1 MAKRDIHFPEA
12 ERLYVI
18 EQMTINEIA
27 SKLRLNEK
35 TVRIWKNMGGWETK
49 RKKYLK
55 SKLSFHEELY
65 EFSRKLMTSIKDD
78 LEAGEKVDSGRL
90 YTFTRLLPLI
100 TKVKEYE
107 DIAAQSDEK
116 EQNKGLT
123 KDLVSLIEA
132 EVLGIKTGGNDE

>member
-1 MAKRDIHFPEA
+1 MVKRDIHFPEA

-18 EQMTINEIA
+18 EQMTINEIS

-35 TVRIWKNMGGWETK
+35 TVRIWKNMGDWENK
-49 RKKYLK
+49 RRKYLK

-65 EFSRKLMTSIKDD
+65 EFSRKLMSSIKDD
-78 LEAGEKVDSGRL
+78 LENGEKVDSGRL

-107 DIAAQSDEK
+107 DIAAKSDDK
-116 EQNKGLT
+116 EVNKGLT
-123 KDLVSLIEA
+123 KDIVSLIEA
-132 EVLGIKTGGNDE
+132 EVLGIKKEELDE

>member
-1 MAKRDIHFPEA
+1 MVKRDIHFPEA

-35 TVRIWKNMGGWETK
+35 TIRIWKNMGDWENK
-49 RKKYLK
+49 RRKYLK

-65 EFSRKLMTSIKDD
+65 EFSRKLMSSIKDD
-78 LEAGEKVDSGRL
+78 LENGEKVDSGRL

-107 DIAAQSDEK
+107 DIAAKSDEK
-116 EQNKGLT
+116 ENNKGLT
-123 KDLVSLIEA
+123 KDIVSLIEA
-132 EVLGIKTGGNDE
+132 EVLGIKKEDLDE